1 MLSAQPIRLAKFAWP
16 DCQYRSP
23 INAGAV
29 LKVLL
34 AGARHWSGRL
44 IVVALAGLGGVSGPA
59 AAAQA
64 PSYQP
69 DSPAGTEYAIPLD
82 EARKTGSASDGAGAA
97 RRSSDR
103 PTSGSASD
111 ANDQS
116 ALFGEGIAPA
126 KKSSAAAGAA
136 HRPSKTPAKT
146 TRAASAE
153 PPTARHIRPAA
164 SSISGTTVALGTG
177 GLVLALGAAL
187 TGAAVL
193 SRRIP
198 RSR

>member
-1 MLSAQPIRLAKFAWP
+1 LAKFAWP

-23 INAGAV
+23 INAGDV

-34 AGARHWSGRL
+34 AGARRWGGWL
-44 IVVALAGLGGVSGPA
+44 IVAALAGLGGVSGPA

-82 EARKTGSASDGAGAA
+82 EARKTGSASAGPGAA
-97 RRSSDR
+97 RGSSDG
-103 PTSGSASD
+103 PTGGSASD
-111 ANDQS
+111 TNDRS

-126 KKSSAAAGAA
+126 TKSSAAAGAA
-136 HRPSKTPAKT
+136 HKGSKTLAKT

-153 PPTARHIRPAA
+153 PATAGHIRPAA
-164 SSISGTTVALGTG
+164 SSISATTVALGTG

-193 SRRIP
+193 SRRMP

>member
-1 MLSAQPIRLAKFAWP
+1 MQF
-16 DCQYRSP
+16 
-23 INAGAV
+23 
-29 LKVLL
+29 
-34 AGARHWSGRL
+34 AGARLWGGWL
-44 IVVALAGLGGVSGPA
+44 IVAALAGLGVVSGPA
-59 AAAQA
+59 AAAQT

-82 EARKTGSASDGAGAA
+82 EARKTGSASAGTGATRG
-97 RRSSDR
+97 SSGG
-103 PTSGSASD
+103 PVGGSASD

-126 KKSSAAAGAA
+126 KKSSGAAGTP
-136 HRPSKTPAKT
+136 HKRSKTPTKT
-146 TRAASAE
+146 TPAASAE
-153 PPTARHIRPAA
+153 PPAAGLMRPAA
-164 SSISGTTVALGTG
+164 SGISGTTVALGTG

-193 SRRIP
+193 SRRMP